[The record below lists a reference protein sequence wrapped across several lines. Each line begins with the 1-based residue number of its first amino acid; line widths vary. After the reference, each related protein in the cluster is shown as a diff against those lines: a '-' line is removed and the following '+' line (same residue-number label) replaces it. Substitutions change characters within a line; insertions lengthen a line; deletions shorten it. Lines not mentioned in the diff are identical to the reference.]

1 MKILYFL
8 FADAAAGEKHPARRR
23 RLIKTGA
30 ATTCAFSHDALD
42 RRRCNPQAT
51 QTVYWI
57 LAASKGWIKQT
68 YGKIMHT
75 QNTHTTT
82 TI

>member
-1 MKILYFL
+1 VKNIRR
-8 FADAAAGEKHPARRR
+8 AAADSLRPAQ
-23 RLIKTGA
+23 T
-30 ATTCAFSHDALD
+30 TTCAFSHDALD

-68 YGKIMHT
+68 YRKIMHT
-75 QNTHTTT
+75 QNTQYTQNHITGNELVQ
-82 TI
+82 IE